1 MVKIHFKKICMLI
14 IFCPITRQCFA
25 QPKTRETWVT
35 KVGEYFEIKV
45 GKSVM
50 QIDPASGGKIRSLMH
65 DSINFLTDSTVHSD
79 YYGSILW
86 LSPENAWPMSDEI
99 DNKPYSVNLK
109 ENSLVLTS
117 DKDSKGIVIQK
128 EFSGNR
134 NRGCFNIKYTITNY
148 SSDIQK
154 IAPWEVTRVHI
165 NGIALFPMGNGY
177 MRGGLLSSVTLINN
191 IGWFEYDISKLPL
204 KGDRQIYT
212 DGAEGWLA
220 AMNGRWLLVQQSPD
234 ISVEQTAPDE
244 GEVELYASPVKN
256 GSGYVEIEHQG
267 EYKSLK
273 TGESTSWEVHWYL
286 REIPLSISPVL
297 GNEAL
302 VNFIRQMI
310 K

>member
-1 MVKIHFKKICMLI
+1 ML
-14 IFCPITRQCFA
+14 C
-25 QPKTRETWVT
+25 K
-35 KVGEYFEIKV
+35 
-45 GKSVM
+45 
-50 QIDPASGGKIRSLMH
+50 IDPESGGRIRSLMH

-109 ENSLVLTS
+109 GNSLVLIS
-117 DKDSKGIVIQK
+117 DKDPKAGIVVQK
-128 EFSGNR
+128 EFSGNK
-134 NRGCFNIKYTITNY
+134 NRDCFDIKYTITNY

-154 IAPWEVTRVHI
+154 VAPWEITRVHI
-165 NGIALFPMGNGY
+165 NGIALFPMGNGD
-177 MRGGLLSSVTLINN
+177 MRGGLLSSVTLINH
-191 IGWFEYDISKLPL
+191 IGWFVYDISKLPL

-220 AMNGRWLLVQQSPD
+220 EMNDRWLLVQQSPEL
-234 ISVEQTAPDE
+234 SVEDTAPNE
-244 GEVELYASPVKN
+244 GEIELYASPIKD

-273 TGESTSWEVHWYL
+273 PRESTSWEVHWYL
-286 REIPLSISPVL
+286 REIPLSISPVA
-297 GNEAL
+297 GNEVL
-302 VNFIRQMI
+302 VNFIRQII